1 MQITSKTRVGKL
13 VDEHPFLVDFLG
25 NYAQEF
31 QILRNPIM
39 RKTVARFA
47 TLGKAAQMAQV
58 DLDQLLRD
66 LAEAIRKETGTAVEV
81 EAAAG
86 VVEED
91 AETGADADHIETL
104 KEIIKELHEGKPV
117 DEVKARF
124 EALAQ
129 AVSPAEI
136 AAMEQRLVQEGLPE
150 EEIKRLCDVH
160 VAVFRDA
167 LAAEDQPA
175 TPPGHPVHTFQE
187 ENRALTGVIRELRA
201 VFAAAGIG
209 TKDTA
214 GAPHEIHVKWDRLA
228 ASIERLAEVE
238 KHYLRKE
245 HQLFPQLEKH
255 GVTAPPKVMWAVHDD
270 IRAQFKQVRAAIE
283 RRDAVAIAALGPD
296 LLSRVDDMVFKEEN
310 ILFPM
315 ARQILPEED
324 WAAVRRGEE
333 EIGYALIA
341 PPAVWPP
348 AEAGM
353 PAEAA
358 AGPPH
363 TGLDAIPLDT
373 GLLTLEQVNLILTHL
388 PVEIS
393 FVDENDIVRYYSDT
407 KDRLFPRSPGV
418 IGRQVQNCHPQK
430 SLHMVNRILS
440 EFRKGTRDVAEF
452 WIPFKAQFVHIRY
465 FAVRDVQGQYRGCLE
480 VTQNVA
486 AIRALE
492 GERRLLDWN

>member
-13 VDEHPFLVDFLG
+13 VDEHPFLIEFLG

-31 QILRNPIM
+31 QMLRNPIM
-39 RKTVARFA
+39 RRTVARFA

-58 DLDQLLRD
+58 DLDQFLRD
-66 LAEAIRKETGTAVEV
+66 IAEAIRKETGQAVDV
-81 EAAAG
+81 GAAAAAG
-86 VVEED
+86 EED
-91 AETGADADHIETL
+91 AEAAADADRIETL
-104 KEIIKELHEGKPV
+104 KQIIKELHEGKNP

-124 EALAQ
+124 EATAHE
-129 AVSPAEI
+129 VSPAEI
-136 AAMEQRLVQEGLPE
+136 AAMEQRLVRDGIPE

-167 LAAEDQPA
+167 LAAEEQPPA
-175 TPPGHPVHTFQE
+175 PPGHPVHTFQE
-187 ENRALTGVIRELRA
+187 ENKALTGVIRELRA
-201 VFAAAGIG
+201 VFVAAGIG
-209 TKDTA
+209 A
-214 GAPHEIHVKWDRLA
+214 SGAPRELHVKWDRLA
-228 ASIERLAEVE
+228 ASFERLGEVE

-283 RRDAVAIAALGPD
+283 RRDADAIASLGPD
-296 LLSRVDDMVFKEEN
+296 LVTRVDDMIYKEEN

-315 ARQILPEED
+315 ARQILSESD

-333 EIGYALIA
+333 EIGYALIT
-341 PPAVWPP
+341 PAGDWPSHVEALNT
-348 AEAGM
+348 AEDR
-353 PAEAA
+353 PR
-358 AGPPH
+358 

-393 FVDENDIVRYYSDT
+393 FVDEHDIVRYYSDT

-452 WIPFKAQFVHIRY
+452 WIPFKGQFVHIRY
-465 FAVRDVQGQYRGCLE
+465 FAVRDVEGRYRGCLE

-486 AIRALE
+486 GIRALE